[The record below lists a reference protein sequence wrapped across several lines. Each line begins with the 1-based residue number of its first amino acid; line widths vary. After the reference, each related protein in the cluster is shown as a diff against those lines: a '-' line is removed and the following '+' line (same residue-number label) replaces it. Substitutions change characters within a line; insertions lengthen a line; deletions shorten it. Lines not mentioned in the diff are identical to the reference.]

1 MSDKSNLSSARCG
14 ERLRITAVGQDCASS
29 ARLREMGFCET
40 AEICKVTD
48 GRNCLCLLMGSRIA
62 IGRELARDVRV
73 ERVSNAAA

>member
-1 MSDKSNLSSARCG
+1 
-14 ERLRITAVGQDCASS
+14 
-29 ARLREMGFCET
+29 MGFCET